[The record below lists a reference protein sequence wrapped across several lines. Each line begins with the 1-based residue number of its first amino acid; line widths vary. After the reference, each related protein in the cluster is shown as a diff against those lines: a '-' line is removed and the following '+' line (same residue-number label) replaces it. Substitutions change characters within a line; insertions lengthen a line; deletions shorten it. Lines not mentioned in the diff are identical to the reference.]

1 MVNFEHDATE
11 HKLVCR
17 FPARLDTPAC
27 QVIQEQIAEKINIL
41 KAAGDVSTT
50 PVDTVVFDLQ
60 EVTYISSS
68 FIRICMFTA
77 QQLPKGGF
85 SIIHCDP
92 FVKKTFKIA
101 GLDELLNIS

>member
-1 MVNFEHDATE
+1 MNFEHDATE

-27 QVIQEQIAEKINIL
+27 LVIQEHIAEKINLL
-41 KAAGDVSTT
+41 KTPGDASLVQGE
-50 PVDTVVFDLQ
+50 TVVFDLQ
-60 EVTYISSS
+60 DVTYISSS

-77 QQLPKGGF
+77 QQFSKGDF

-101 GLDELLNIS
+101 GLDELLNIR